1 MSSDRL
7 QRIGIP
13 YVGQQVIIDE
23 AMAMDFL
30 VIVAIWCAFAAS
42 GAWIAT
48 QKSRDALEGFL
59 LGLLFGPVGVLIE
72 LFLPMNARLP
82 GSTAGSLMR
91 GSIDEMGIVTMIA
104 NRFRNALEEAD
115 PNWKR
120 LPSGQIRALLK
131 PVEETITDEL
141 EISHSRFADYA
152 AEARRMLFMEGT

>member
-1 MSSDRL
+1 M
-7 QRIGIP
+7 GIL
-13 YVGQQVIIDE
+13 I
-23 AMAMDFL
+23 
-30 VIVAIWCAFAAS
+30 IVAIACAFGAS

-59 LGLLFGPVGVLIE
+59 LGLLLGPVGVLIE
-72 LFLPMNARLP
+72 VFLPMNARLP

-91 GSIDEMGIVTMIA
+91 GSIDEMEVVTMIA
-104 NRFRNALEEAD
+104 DRFRIALEDAD

-131 PVEETITDEL
+131 PVEETLTDEL

-152 AEARRMLFMEGT
+152 AEARRMLFMQGH